1 MRIKSIV
8 EEDFIQYK
16 KPSMFIITSFCN
28 WKCCKELNLDI
39 SICQNA
45 PLVNRPIINL
55 EDSEIISRYLY
66 NPITQAIVFGG
77 LEPFDQ
83 FEELKQ
89 FISEF
94 REVSSDDIVIYTGFY
109 KEEII
114 DKIEELKPFKNII
127 IKFGRY
133 IPNQTSHYDDVL
145 GVTLASPNQ
154 KGELICE

>member
-55 EDSEIISRYLY
+55 EDSEIISCYLY

>member
-45 PLVNRPIINL
+45 PLVNRPIMKL
-55 EDSEIISRYLY
+55 EDSEIISRYLS

-94 REVSSDDIVIYTGFY
+94 RKVSSDDIVIYTGFY

-114 DKIEELKPFKNII
+114 DKIEQLKPFKNII
-127 IKFGRY
+127 VKFGRY
-133 IPNQTSHYDDVL
+133 IPNQASHYDDVL

>member
-154 KGELICE
+154 KGELICK